1 MVVHQH
7 LLLPD
12 LGQPICDKPQG
23 HIWGAAS
30 RRIGNDLYWL
40 VRVRPG
46 LRISPGNVR
55 YRQQPRQHIAGPI
68 LFHLTLQR
76 SVRACP
82 QSKRVRTTGVSVRPP
97 LPYALALA
105 PTAESSP
112 APENFFQK
120 RPPSER
126 LPPFWGQ
133 KSFLGRFSGE
143 GA

>member
-1 MVVHQH
+1 MVVHQD

-40 VRVRPG
+40 VRVRPR

-68 LFHLTLQR
+68 PFHLTLLGGAAAWPLAA
-76 SVRACP
+76 RAAGAM
-82 QSKRVRTTGVSVRPP
+82 RR
-97 LPYALALA
+97 AD
-105 PTAESSP
+105 
-112 APENFFQK
+112 
-120 RPPSER
+120 PSEAEAGVPGLLHKFPQR
-126 LPPFWGQ
+126 HVLNAPDDV
-133 KSFLGRFSGE
+133 KSERRIRSATSSGR
-143 GA
+143 